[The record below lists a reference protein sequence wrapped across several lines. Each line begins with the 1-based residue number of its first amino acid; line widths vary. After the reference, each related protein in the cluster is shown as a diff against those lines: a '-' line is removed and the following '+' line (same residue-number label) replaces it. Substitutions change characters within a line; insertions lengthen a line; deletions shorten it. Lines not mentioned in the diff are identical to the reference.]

1 MKVLFASSEAAP
13 FFKTGGL
20 GDVAYALPKEL
31 VKQGVDIR
39 VVLPYYSTM
48 PERYKEQ
55 VEELISFRVQVGWK
69 TMYCGIKTLVLEGIT
84 YYFID
89 NKTYFD
95 RSSFY
100 GQLDDGE
107 RFGFFSLAICEMM
120 EKIDFIPDVV
130 HVNDWHTAMVPV
142 LLVDKYHWVQAYKD
156 IRKVITIHNIRFQGI
171 FDPVVLSSIFG
182 TGMNIYHEAG
192 VKYYENVN
200 FLKGGINFS
209 DVVTTVS
216 PSYAN
221 EIQTPEFG
229 EGLEGTLRYNS
240 SKIRGIINGIDY
252 DINNPETDPKLL
264 YHFSSDDL
272 SGKAKNKAALQERL
286 GLEVNPDIPLI
297 TSVGRLTDQKG
308 YQLVQEKAEELLNSR
323 DVQIAILGTGE
334 AEYENSFRYF
344 ASEYPDRF
352 SAVIDFDITLAQL
365 MYAGSDLFLMPSAF
379 EPCGLSQ
386 MISLRYG
393 TLPIVH
399 ETGGLKDTVV
409 PYNAY
414 TGEGTGFTFMDFSGY
429 ALLGTIYRALDVY
442 ENQPKAWAAMVQT
455 AMEQDFSWKEPA
467 KDYLEIYESLVN
479 E

>member
-1 MKVLFASSEAAP
+1 MKILFAASEAAP

-48 PERYKEQ
+48 PAKYKADIK
-55 VEELISFRVQVGWK
+55 ELLHFRVQVGWK
-69 TMYCGIKTLVLEGIT
+69 SMYCGVKTLELDGVT

-89 NKTYFD
+89 NQAYFD
-95 RSSFY
+95 RPSLY
-100 GQLDDGE
+100 GQMDDAE

-130 HVNDWHTAMVPV
+130 HVNDWHTAMVPA
-142 LLVDKYHWVQAYKD
+142 LLVDKYHWIEAYQG
-156 IRKVITIHNIRFQGI
+156 IRKVITIHNIRFQGVY
-171 FDPVVLSSIFG
+171 DPSVLNSIFG

-192 VKYYENVN
+192 VKYYDSVN
-200 FLKGGINFS
+200 FMKGGINFS

-221 EIQTPEFG
+221 EIQTQEFG
-229 EGLEGTLRYNS
+229 EGLEGTLGYNS
-240 SKIRGIINGIDY
+240 WKIRGIINGIDY
-252 DINNPETDPKLL
+252 DVNDPETDLKLE
-264 YHFSSDDL
+264 YHFTADDL
-272 SGKAKNKAALQERL
+272 TGKAKNKAALQERL

-308 YQLVQEKAEELLNSR
+308 YQLVQEKTEELLNAR

-334 AEYENSFRYF
+334 EPYENSFRYF
-344 ASEYPDRF
+344 AAKYPDRF
-352 SAVIDFDITLAQL
+352 AAVIDFDISLAQQ
-365 MYAGSDLFLMPSAF
+365 MYAGADLFLMPSAF

-399 ETGGLKDTVV
+399 ETGGLKDTVI
-409 PYNAY
+409 PYNSY
-414 TGEGTGFTFMDFSGY
+414 TGEGTGFTFIDFSGY

-442 ENQPKAWAAMVQT
+442 ENQPKAWAKMVREAMS
-455 AMEQDFSWKEPA
+455 QDFSWKEPA
-467 KDYLEIYESLVN
+467 KDYLDVYQSLVN